1 MPSAGFKTM
10 RGMAIAIRSGEQ
22 TRQVQMVCLDELVD
36 DDDLLRRVER
46 LVAWGAVR
54 ESAAPFYSDF
64 GRPGVDPVVLV
75 KVFLVAAIRGI
86 GSMRE
91 TLRVAHVDLSI
102 RRFLGYGLTE
112 SLPHHATFSY
122 AQCVRFAHSSVFE
135 QLFTQVLASCR
146 DAGLLDG
153 SRLIVDATHVE
164 ADAALK
170 SLRAELQVIDGDG
183 DGGAGSG
190 TGEESAERPALAL
203 AAPRSGP
210 TPKRKA
216 SNATAV
222 SRTDPDAKLRF
233 KPGHRPHLVYRA
245 QVATDPKAR
254 VIVAVHAEP
263 ATGHEADSLPVIID
277 RSKWLRHKVAEIVA
291 DAGYASD
298 AVYCD
303 LTQRRIMAFIP
314 PQPNM
319 LKRAGAQAARKR
331 CRSPRGRDAAIDRI
345 THGEGAIAEL
355 KRHGADRARC
365 RGTAKLQIQLLLAAT
380 AINLKRLSG
389 QFPAA
394 ATAAARTD
402 HTIRVH
408 LAILNACLRALAAD
422 QAATSTTG
430 SLGELVD
437 NAAAPGGVRSCSA
450 SSARRP
456 VCPPAPRRSPPRCAH
471 G

>member
-1 MPSAGFKTM
+1 
-10 RGMAIAIRSGEQ
+10 MAIAVRTGEQ
-22 TRQVQMVCLDELVD
+22 TRQVQMVCLDELVGD
-36 DDDLLRRVER
+36 DDVLRRVER
-46 LVAWGAVR
+46 LVAWDAVR
-54 ESAAPFYSDF
+54 ASALPFYSDF

-75 KVFLVAAIRGI
+75 KVFLVAAIRGL

-91 TLRVAHVDLSI
+91 TLRVVQVDLSI

-112 SLPHHATFSY
+112 ALPHHATFSY

-170 SLRAELQVIDGDG
+170 SLRAELQVIDDDG
-183 DGGAGSG
+183 EPAATSDEPTAQ
-190 TGEESAERPALAL
+190 RPVLAL
-203 AAPRSGP
+203 AAPRSGS

-216 SNATAV
+216 SNATAI
-222 SRTDPDAKLRF
+222 SRTDPDAKLRY

-254 VIVAVHAEP
+254 VIVAVNAEP
-263 ATGHEADSLPVIID
+263 ATGHEADSLAVIID
-277 RSKWLRHKVAEIVA
+277 RAKWLRHRVTEIVA

-298 AVYCD
+298 AVYTD
-303 LTQRRIMAFIP
+303 LAQRRIEAFIP

-319 LKRAGAQAARKR
+319 LKRAGGQAARTR
-331 CRSPRGRDAAIDRI
+331 CKTPRGIDAAVDRI

-355 KRHGADRARC
+355 KRHRAGRARC

-380 AINLKRLSG
+380 AINLKRLTRRP
-389 QFPAA
+389 PAA
-394 ATAAARTD
+394 ENACADDNAAART
-402 HTIRVH
+402 H

-422 QAATSTTG
+422 HAATSTTG
-430 SLGELVD
+430 S
-437 NAAAPGGVRSCSA
+437 
-450 SSARRP
+450 
-456 VCPPAPRRSPPRCAH
+456 
-471 G
+471 

>member
-1 MPSAGFKTM
+1 
-10 RGMAIAIRSGEQ
+10 MAIAVRTGEQ
-22 TRQVQMVCLDELVD
+22 TRQVQMVCVDELVAD
-36 DDDLLRRVER
+36 DDVLRRVER

-54 ESAAPFYSDF
+54 ESAAPFYSDV

-91 TLRVAHVDLSI
+91 TLRIAEVDLSI

-112 SLPHHATFSY
+112 ALPHHATFSY
-122 AQCVRFAHSSVFE
+122 AQCVRFAKSSVFE

-146 DAGLLDG
+146 EAGLLDG

-183 DGGAGSG
+183 LGDEPAQP
-190 TGEESAERPALAL
+190 PALAL
-203 AAPRSGP
+203 SEPRSGP

-222 SRTDPDAKLRF
+222 SRTDPEAKLRY

-254 VIVAVHAEP
+254 VIVAVHGEP
-263 ATGHEADSLPVIID
+263 ATGHEADSLPIIID
-277 RSKWLRHKVAEIVA
+277 RSKWLRHNVEQIVA

-298 AVYCD
+298 AVYTD
-303 LTQRRIMAFIP
+303 LVKRRIEAFIP

-319 LKRAGAQAARKR
+319 LKRAGGQAARNR

-355 KRHGADRARC
+355 KRHGATRARC

-380 AINLKRLSG
+380 AINLKRLTTRDSVATNG
-389 QFPAA
+389 CTGDKQAA
-394 ATAAARTD
+394 SA
-402 HTIRVH
+402 H
-408 LAILNACLRALAAD
+408 LAILTTCLRALTAD
-422 QAATSTTG
+422 TATTSTT
-430 SLGELVD
+430 
-437 NAAAPGGVRSCSA
+437 A
-450 SSARRP
+450 S
-456 VCPPAPRRSPPRCAH
+456 
-471 G
+471 

>member
-1 MPSAGFKTM
+1 
-10 RGMAIAIRSGEQ
+10 MAIAVRMGEQ
-22 TRQVQMVCLDELVD
+22 TRQVQMVCLDELVAD
-36 DDDLLRRVER
+36 DDVLRRVER

-54 ESAAPFYSDF
+54 ESAVPFYSDF

-75 KVFLVAAIRGI
+75 KLFLVAAIRGI

-91 TLRVAHVDLSI
+91 TLRVAQVDLSI

-112 SLPHHATFSY
+112 ALPHHATFSY
-122 AQCVRFAHSSVFE
+122 AQCVRFANSSVFE

-170 SLRAELQVIDGDG
+170 SLRAELHAIDGDG
-183 DGGAGSG
+183 PAARD
-190 TGEESAERPALAL
+190 EPPVERPALAL

-216 SNATAV
+216 SNATAI
-222 SRTDPDAKLRF
+222 SRTDPEAKLRY

-254 VIVAVHAEP
+254 VIVAVNAEP
-263 ATGHEADSLPVIID
+263 ATGHEADSLAIIID

-298 AVYCD
+298 AVYTD
-303 LTQRRIMAFIP
+303 LAQRRIEAFIP

-319 LKRAGAQAARKR
+319 LKRAGAQAARTR
-331 CRSPRGRDAAIDRI
+331 CRSPRGCDAAIDRI

-380 AINLKRLSG
+380 AINLKRLTSRP
-389 QFPAA
+389 PAA
-394 ATAAARTD
+394 DNGCAND
-402 HTIRVH
+402 HTAIRAH
-408 LAILNACLRALAAD
+408 LTILNACLRALAAH
-422 QAATSTTG
+422 AGPTSTT
-430 SLGELVD
+430 
-437 NAAAPGGVRSCSA
+437 RS
-450 SSARRP
+450 
-456 VCPPAPRRSPPRCAH
+456 
-471 G
+471 

>member
-1 MPSAGFKTM
+1 
-10 RGMAIAIRSGEQ
+10 
-22 TRQVQMVCLDELVD
+22 MVCLDELVAD
-36 DDDLLRRVER
+36 DDVLRRVER

-75 KVFLVAAIRGI
+75 KVFLVAAVRGL

-91 TLRVAHVDLSI
+91 TLRVAQVDLSI

-112 SLPHHATFSY
+112 ALPHHATFSY

-183 DGGAGSG
+183 DGSG
-190 TGEESAERPALAL
+190 DEQGERPALKL
-203 AAPRSGP
+203 AERRSGP

-216 SNATAV
+216 SNATAL
-222 SRTDPDAKLRF
+222 SRTDPDAKLRY

-263 ATGHEADSLPVIID
+263 ATGHEADSLAIIID

-291 DAGYASD
+291 DAGYAAD
-298 AVYCD
+298 AVYTD
-303 LTQRRIMAFIP
+303 LAARRIMAFIP

-355 KRHGADRARC
+355 KRHGATRARC

-380 AINLKRLSG
+380 AINLKRLATHA
-389 QFPAA
+389 PAA
-394 ATAAARTD
+394 ENTGASDTTAVRA
-402 HTIRVH
+402 H

-422 QAATSTTG
+422 AATTSTTG
-430 SLGELVD
+430 S
-437 NAAAPGGVRSCSA
+437 
-450 SSARRP
+450 
-456 VCPPAPRRSPPRCAH
+456 
-471 G
+471 

>member
-1 MPSAGFKTM
+1 MV
-10 RGMAIAIRSGEQ
+10 MAIAIRAGEE
-22 TRQVQMVCLDELVD
+22 TRQVQMVCLDELVAD
-36 DDDLLRRVER
+36 DDVLRGVER
-46 LVAWGAVR
+46 VVAWGAVR

-75 KVFLVAAIRGI
+75 KVFLVAAIRGV

-91 TLRVAHVDLSI
+91 TLRIAQVDLSI

-112 SLPHHATFSY
+112 ALPHHATFSY

-170 SLRAELQVIDGDG
+170 SLRGELQAIDGDEEG
-183 DGGAGSG
+183 SSGPGAA
-190 TGEESAERPALAL
+190 EEPAERPALKL
-203 AAPRSGP
+203 AERRSGP

-222 SRTDPDAKLRF
+222 SRTDPDAKLRY

-245 QVATDPKAR
+245 QVATDPRSR

-263 ATGHEADSLPVIID
+263 ATGHEADSLPIIID
-277 RSKWLRHKVAEIVA
+277 RSKWLRHRVEEIVA

-298 AVYCD
+298 AVYTD
-303 LTQRRIMAFIP
+303 LAQRRIEAFIP

-319 LKRAGAQAARKR
+319 RRRAGAQAARKR

-345 THGEGAIAEL
+345 THGEGAISEL

-380 AINLKRLSG
+380 AINLKRLTTHL
-389 QFPAA
+389 PAA
-394 ATAAARTD
+394 ENADASDSTAARAQ
-402 HTIRVH
+402 
-408 LAILNACLRALAAD
+408 LAILSACLRALAAD
-422 QAATSTTG
+422 AATTSTTG
-430 SLGELVD
+430 S
-437 NAAAPGGVRSCSA
+437 
-450 SSARRP
+450 
-456 VCPPAPRRSPPRCAH
+456 
-471 G
+471 

>member
-1 MPSAGFKTM
+1 
-10 RGMAIAIRSGEQ
+10 MAIAVRTGEQ
-22 TRQVQMVCLDELVD
+22 TRQVQMVCLDELVAGD
-36 DDDLLRRVER
+36 DVLRRVER

-91 TLRVAHVDLSI
+91 ALRVAQVDLSI

-112 SLPHHATFSY
+112 ALPHHATFSY
-122 AQCVRFAHSSVFE
+122 AQCVRFAQSSVFE

-183 DGGAGSG
+183 DD
-190 TGEESAERPALAL
+190 GEPVKRPALAL

-222 SRTDPDAKLRF
+222 SRTDPDAKLRY

-263 ATGHEADSLPVIID
+263 ATGHEADSLAVIID

-298 AVYCD
+298 AVYTD
-303 LTQRRIMAFIP
+303 LAARRIEAFIP

-319 LKRAGAQAARKR
+319 LKRTGAQAARKR

-365 RGTAKLQIQLLLAAT
+365 RGTVKLQIQLLLAAT
-380 AINLKRLSG
+380 AINLKRLTSRP
-389 QFPAA
+389 PAA
-394 ATAAARTD
+394 ETNRANDNTTARAHLA
-402 HTIRVH
+402 I

-422 QAATSTTG
+422 AATTSTTG
-430 SLGELVD
+430 S
-437 NAAAPGGVRSCSA
+437 
-450 SSARRP
+450 
-456 VCPPAPRRSPPRCAH
+456 
-471 G
+471 

>member
-1 MPSAGFKTM
+1 V
-10 RGMAIAIRSGEQ
+10 MAIAVRTGEQ
-22 TRQVQMVCLDELVD
+22 TRQVQMVCLDELVAD
-36 DDDLLRRVER
+36 DDVLRRVER

-54 ESAAPFYSDF
+54 ESAAVFYSEF

-86 GSMRE
+86 ASMRE
-91 TLRVAHVDLSI
+91 TLRIAQVDLSV

-112 SLPHHATFSY
+112 ALPHHATFSY

-146 DAGLLDG
+146 EAGLLDG

-183 DGGAGSG
+183 DGDGDGEGSGAGDG
-190 TGEESAERPALAL
+190 SAERPALAL

-222 SRTDPDAKLRF
+222 SRTDPEAKLRY

-254 VIVAVHAEP
+254 VIVAILAEP
-263 ATGHEADSLPVIID
+263 ATGHEADSLSIIID

-298 AVYCD
+298 AVYID
-303 LTQRRIMAFIP
+303 LAKRRIEAFIP

-319 LKRAGAQAARKR
+319 LQRAGGQAARTR
-331 CRSPRGRDAAIDRI
+331 CRSLRGRDAAIERI

-355 KRHGADRARC
+355 KRHGTDRARC

-380 AINLKRLSG
+380 AINLKRLTTHL
-389 QFPAA
+389 PAA
-394 ATAAARTD
+394 ENADASDNTAARA
-402 HTIRVH
+402 H

-422 QAATSTTG
+422 EGTTSTTG
-430 SLGELVD
+430 S
-437 NAAAPGGVRSCSA
+437 
-450 SSARRP
+450 
-456 VCPPAPRRSPPRCAH
+456 
-471 G
+471 

>member
-1 MPSAGFKTM
+1 
-10 RGMAIAIRSGEQ
+10 MAIAVRSGEQ
-22 TRQVQMVCLDELVD
+22 TRQFQMVCLDELVSD
-36 DDDLLRRVER
+36 DDVLRRVER
-46 LVAWGAVR
+46 LVAWDAVR
-54 ESAAPFYSDF
+54 ASALPFYSDF

-75 KVFLVAAIRGI
+75 KVFLVAAIRGM

-91 TLRVAHVDLSI
+91 TLRVAQVDLSI

-112 SLPHHATFSY
+112 ALPHHATFSY
-122 AQCVRFAHSSVFE
+122 AQCVRFANSSVFE

-183 DGGAGSG
+183 LDGVD
-190 TGEESAERPALAL
+190 EPQPERPVLAL

-216 SNATAV
+216 SNATAI
-222 SRTDPDAKLRF
+222 SRTDPQAKLRY

-254 VIVAVHAEP
+254 VIVAVNAEP
-263 ATGHEADSLPVIID
+263 ATGHEADSLAVIID
-277 RSKWLRHKVAEIVA
+277 RAKWLRHRVAEIVA

-298 AVYCD
+298 AVYTD
-303 LTQRRIMAFIP
+303 LAQRRIEAFIP

-319 LKRAGAQAARKR
+319 LNRVGGQAARTR
-331 CRSPRGRDAAIDRI
+331 CRTPRGIGAAVDRI

-355 KRHGADRARC
+355 KRHGAGRARC

-380 AINLKRLSG
+380 AINLKRLTTRL
-389 QFPAA
+389 PAA
-394 ATAAARTD
+394 ENGCADDNAAARA
-402 HTIRVH
+402 H

-430 SLGELVD
+430 S
-437 NAAAPGGVRSCSA
+437 
-450 SSARRP
+450 
-456 VCPPAPRRSPPRCAH
+456 
-471 G
+471 

>member
-1 MPSAGFKTM
+1 
-10 RGMAIAIRSGEQ
+10 MAIAVRTGEQ
-22 TRQVQMVCLDELVD
+22 TRQVQMVCLDELVAD
-36 DDDLLRRVER
+36 DDVLRRVER

-91 TLRVAHVDLSI
+91 TLRIAQVDLSI

-112 SLPHHATFSY
+112 ALPHHATFSY
-122 AQCVRFAHSSVFE
+122 AQCVRFAQSSVFE

-146 DAGLLDG
+146 DAGRLDG

-170 SLRAELQVIDGDG
+170 SLRAELQVIDDDDGDG
-183 DGGAGSG
+183 DD
-190 TGEESAERPALAL
+190 GEPVQRPALAL

-216 SNATAV
+216 SNATVV
-222 SRTDPDAKLRF
+222 SRTDSEAKLRH

-263 ATGHEADSLPVIID
+263 ATGHEADSLSIIID

-298 AVYCD
+298 AVYTD
-303 LTQRRIMAFIP
+303 LAKRRIDAFIP

-319 LKRAGAQAARKR
+319 LQRAGGQAARKR
-331 CRSPRGRDAAIDRI
+331 CRSSRGRDAAIDRI

-355 KRHGADRARC
+355 KRHGTDRARC

-380 AINLKRLSG
+380 AINLKRLTTHP
-389 QFPAA
+389 PAA
-394 ATAAARTD
+394 ANADASTTAAARA
-402 HTIRVH
+402 H
-408 LAILNACLRALAAD
+408 LAILTACLHALAAD
-422 QAATSTTG
+422 KAATSTTG
-430 SLGELVD
+430 S
-437 NAAAPGGVRSCSA
+437 
-450 SSARRP
+450 
-456 VCPPAPRRSPPRCAH
+456 
-471 G
+471 

>member
-1 MPSAGFKTM
+1 
-10 RGMAIAIRSGEQ
+10 
-22 TRQVQMVCLDELVD
+22 MVCLDELVAGD
-36 DDDLLRRVER
+36 DVLRRVER

-91 TLRVAHVDLSI
+91 ALRVAQVDLSI

-112 SLPHHATFSY
+112 ALPHHATFSY
-122 AQCVRFAHSSVFE
+122 AQCVRFAQSSVFE

-183 DGGAGSG
+183 DD
-190 TGEESAERPALAL
+190 GEPVKRPALAL

-222 SRTDPDAKLRF
+222 SRTDPDAKLRY

-263 ATGHEADSLPVIID
+263 ATGHEADSLAVIID

-298 AVYCD
+298 AVYTD
-303 LTQRRIMAFIP
+303 LAARRIEAFIP

-319 LKRAGAQAARKR
+319 LKRTGAQAARKR

-365 RGTAKLQIQLLLAAT
+365 RGTVKLQIQLLLAAT
-380 AINLKRLSG
+380 AINLKRLTSRP
-389 QFPAA
+389 PAA
-394 ATAAARTD
+394 ETNRANDNTTARAHLA
-402 HTIRVH
+402 I

-422 QAATSTTG
+422 AATTSTTG
-430 SLGELVD
+430 S
-437 NAAAPGGVRSCSA
+437 
-450 SSARRP
+450 
-456 VCPPAPRRSPPRCAH
+456 
-471 G
+471 

>member
-1 MPSAGFKTM
+1 
-10 RGMAIAIRSGEQ
+10 
-22 TRQVQMVCLDELVD
+22 MVCLDELVSD
-36 DDDLLRRVER
+36 DDVLRRVER

-91 TLRVAHVDLSI
+91 TLRVAQVDLSI

-112 SLPHHATFSY
+112 ALPHHATFSY
-122 AQCVRFAHSSVFE
+122 AQCVRFAQSSVFE

-153 SRLIVDATHVE
+153 LRLIVDATHVE

-170 SLRAELQVIDGDG
+170 SLRAELQAIDGDG
-183 DGGAGSG
+183 DGDDD
-190 TGEESAERPALAL
+190 EPAERPALKL
-203 AAPRSGP
+203 AAPRLGP

-222 SRTDPDAKLRF
+222 SRTDPDAKLRY

-263 ATGHEADSLPVIID
+263 ATGHEADSLAIIID
-277 RSKWLRHKVAEIVA
+277 RSKWLRHRVREIVA

-298 AVYCD
+298 AVYTN
-303 LTQRRIMAFIP
+303 LVQRRIEAFIP

-319 LKRAGAQAARKR
+319 LRRAGGQAARKR
-331 CRSPRGRDAAIDRI
+331 CRSARGRDAAIDRI

-355 KRHGADRARC
+355 KRHGVGRARC

-380 AINLKRLSG
+380 AINLKRLTTRL
-389 QFPAA
+389 PAA
-394 ATAAARTD
+394 ENTDASDNTAARAQ
-402 HTIRVH
+402 
-408 LAILNACLRALAAD
+408 LAILNACLHALAANNP
-422 QAATSTTG
+422 ATSTTG
-430 SLGELVD
+430 S
-437 NAAAPGGVRSCSA
+437 
-450 SSARRP
+450 
-456 VCPPAPRRSPPRCAH
+456 
-471 G
+471 

>member
-1 MPSAGFKTM
+1 
-10 RGMAIAIRSGEQ
+10 MAIAIRTGEQ
-22 TRQVQMVCLDELVD
+22 TRQVQMVCLDELVSD
-36 DDDLLRRVER
+36 DDVLRRVER

-54 ESAAPFYSDF
+54 ESAAPFYSEF

-91 TLRVAHVDLSI
+91 TLRVAQVDLSI

-112 SLPHHATFSY
+112 GLPHHATFSY

-170 SLRAELQVIDGDG
+170 SLRAELQVRDGDG
-183 DGGAGSG
+183 DGEGD
-190 TGEESAERPALAL
+190 GEPAERPALAL

-216 SNATAV
+216 TNATAL
-222 SRTDPDAKLRF
+222 SRTDPEAKLRY

-245 QVATDPKAR
+245 QVATDPKHR
-254 VIVAVHAEP
+254 VIVAVHAEA
-263 ATGHEADSLPVIID
+263 ATGHEADSLPIIID
-277 RSKWLRHKVAEIVA
+277 RAKWLRHKVAEIVA
-291 DAGYASD
+291 DAGYAAD
-298 AVYCD
+298 AVYND
-303 LTQRRIMAFIP
+303 LATRRIMAFIP

-319 LKRAGAQAARKR
+319 LKRAGGQAARER

-355 KRHGADRARC
+355 KRHGATRARC

-380 AINLKRLSG
+380 AINLKRLTTRL
-389 QFPAA
+389 PAA
-394 ATAAARTD
+394 ENACASDNIAA
-402 HTIRVH
+402 RVH
-408 LAILNACLRALAAD
+408 LAILNACLRALAANE
-422 QAATSTTG
+422 AATSTT
-430 SLGELVD
+430 
-437 NAAAPGGVRSCSA
+437 RS
-450 SSARRP
+450 
-456 VCPPAPRRSPPRCAH
+456 
-471 G
+471 

>member
-1 MPSAGFKTM
+1 
-10 RGMAIAIRSGEQ
+10 MAIAVRTGEQ
-22 TRQVQMVCLDELVD
+22 TRQVQMVCLDELVAHD
-36 DDDLLRRVER
+36 DVLRRVER

-54 ESAAPFYSDF
+54 ESAAPCYSDV

-75 KVFLVAAIRGI
+75 KVFLVAAIRGV

-91 TLRVAHVDLSI
+91 MLRVAQVDLSI

-112 SLPHHATFSY
+112 ALPHHATFSY

-170 SLRAELQVIDGDG
+170 SLRAELQVIDGDS
-183 DGGAGSG
+183 DGGGG
-190 TGEESAERPALAL
+190 ESAERPALEL

-222 SRTDPDAKLRF
+222 SRSDPEAKLRY
-233 KPGHRPHLVYRA
+233 KPGHRPHLVHRA
-245 QVATDPKAR
+245 HVATDPKNR

-277 RSKWLRHKVAEIVA
+277 RAKWLRHKVAEVVA

-298 AVYCD
+298 AVYTD
-303 LTQRRIMAFIP
+303 LARRRIEAFIP

-319 LKRAGAQAARKR
+319 LKRAGGQAARAR
-331 CRSPRGRDAAIDRI
+331 CKTPAGVGAAVDRI

-355 KRHGADRARC
+355 KRHGAGRARC
-365 RGTAKLQIQLLLAAT
+365 RGTAKLQTQLLLAAT
-380 AINLKRLSG
+380 AINLKRLTSRP
-389 QFPAA
+389 PAA
-394 ATAAARTD
+394 DNDCAND
-402 HTIRVH
+402 HSAVRAH
-408 LAILNACLRALAAD
+408 LAILNACLRALATD
-422 QAATSTTG
+422 TTSTSTTG
-430 SLGELVD
+430 S
-437 NAAAPGGVRSCSA
+437 
-450 SSARRP
+450 
-456 VCPPAPRRSPPRCAH
+456 
-471 G
+471 

>member
-1 MPSAGFKTM
+1 
-10 RGMAIAIRSGEQ
+10 MAIAVRTGEQ
-22 TRQVQMVCLDELVD
+22 TRQVQMVCLDELVGD
-36 DDDLLRRVER
+36 DDVLRRVER
-46 LVAWGAVR
+46 LVSWGAVR
-54 ESAAPFYSDF
+54 ESAAAFYSDF

-91 TLRVAHVDLSI
+91 TLRIAQVDLSI

-112 SLPHHATFSY
+112 ALPHHATFSY
-122 AQCVRFAHSSVFE
+122 AQCVRFASSSVFE

-146 DAGLLDG
+146 DAGLLEG

-170 SLRAELQVIDGDG
+170 SLRAELDVIDGDERG
-183 DGGAGSG
+183 DGG
-190 TGEESAERPALAL
+190 EPMPERPALAL

-216 SNATAV
+216 SNATAT
-222 SRTDPDAKLRF
+222 SRTDADAKLRY

-254 VIVAVHAEP
+254 VIVAVNAEP

-277 RSKWLRHKVAEIVA
+277 RAKWLRHQVAEIVA

-298 AVYCD
+298 AVYTD
-303 LTQRRIMAFIP
+303 LANRQIEAFIP

-319 LKRAGAQAARKR
+319 LKRRGGQAARHR
-331 CRSPRGRDAAIDRI
+331 CKTARGVAAAIDRI

-355 KRHGADRARC
+355 KRHGAGRARC
-365 RGTAKLQIQLLLAAT
+365 RGIAKLQIQLLLAAT
-380 AINLKRLSG
+380 VINLKRLTT
-389 QFPAA
+389 QPPAA
-394 ATAAARTD
+394 ENAYPNDNPAART
-402 HTIRVH
+402 H
-408 LAILNACLRALAAD
+408 LTILNACLRALAAD
-422 QAATSTTG
+422 EATTSTTG
-430 SLGELVD
+430 S
-437 NAAAPGGVRSCSA
+437 
-450 SSARRP
+450 
-456 VCPPAPRRSPPRCAH
+456 
-471 G
+471 

>member
-1 MPSAGFKTM
+1 
-10 RGMAIAIRSGEQ
+10 MAIAIRAGEQ
-22 TRQVQMVCLDELVD
+22 TRQVQMVCLDDLVGD
-36 DDDLLRRVER
+36 DDVLRRVER

-54 ESAAPFYSDF
+54 DSAAPFYSDF

-91 TLRVAHVDLSI
+91 TLRVAQVDLSI

-112 SLPHHATFSY
+112 ALPHHATFSY
-122 AQCVRFAHSSVFE
+122 AQCVRFAQSSVFE

-183 DGGAGSG
+183 DAD
-190 TGEESAERPALAL
+190 RPASEGPALKLAE
-203 AAPRSGP
+203 PRSGP

-222 SRTDPDAKLRF
+222 SRTDPEAKLRY
-233 KPGHRPHLVYRA
+233 KPGHRPHLVHRA

-277 RSKWLRHKVAEIVA
+277 RSKWLRHRVKEIVA

-298 AVYCD
+298 AVYTA
-303 LTQRRIMAFIP
+303 LAARQITAFIP

-319 LKRAGAQAARKR
+319 LKRANGQAARRR
-331 CRSPRGRDAAIDRI
+331 CKSAVGVGAAVDRI

-355 KRHGADRARC
+355 KRHGAGRARC
-365 RGTAKLQIQLLLAAT
+365 RGTVKLQIQLLLAAT
-380 AINLKRLSG
+380 AINLKRLTTRL
-389 QFPAA
+389 PASENGA
-394 ATAAARTD
+394 VGDGHAARAQ
-402 HTIRVH
+402 
-408 LAILNACLRALAAD
+408 LAILNACLLALTAAETT
-422 QAATSTTG
+422 TSTTG
-430 SLGELVD
+430 S
-437 NAAAPGGVRSCSA
+437 
-450 SSARRP
+450 
-456 VCPPAPRRSPPRCAH
+456 
-471 G
+471 

>member
-1 MPSAGFKTM
+1 
-10 RGMAIAIRSGEQ
+10 MAIAVRTGEQ
-22 TRQVQMVCLDELVD
+22 TRQVQMVCLDELVGD
-36 DDDLLRRVER
+36 DDVLRRVER
-46 LVAWGAVR
+46 LVSWGAVR
-54 ESAAPFYSDF
+54 QSAAPFYSDF

-91 TLRVAHVDLSI
+91 ALRVAEVDLSI

-112 SLPHHATFSY
+112 ALPHHATFSY

-170 SLRAELQVIDGDG
+170 SLRAELQLVDVGGGGDSG
-183 DGGAGSG
+183 DD
-190 TGEESAERPALAL
+190 EPSAERPALAL

-210 TPKRKA
+210 TPKRRA
-216 SNATAV
+216 SNATAI
-222 SRTDPDAKLRF
+222 SRTDPEAKLRY
-233 KPGHRPHLVYRA
+233 KPGQRPHLVYRA

-254 VIVAVHAEP
+254 VIVAVNAEP
-263 ATGHEADSLPVIID
+263 ATGHEADSLAIIID
-277 RSKWLRHKVAEIVA
+277 RSKWLRHRVEEIVA

-298 AVYCD
+298 AVYTD
-303 LTQRRIMAFIP
+303 LANRRIEAFIP

-319 LKRAGAQAARKR
+319 LKRAGGQAARKR
-331 CRSPRGRDAAIDRI
+331 CKTPRGVGASIDRI

-355 KRHGADRARC
+355 KRHGAGRARC

-380 AINLKRLSG
+380 AINLKRLTTRL
-389 QFPAA
+389 PAA
-394 ATAAARTD
+394 ENGCADDNTAART
-402 HTIRVH
+402 H
-408 LAILNACLRALAAD
+408 LAILNACLHALAA
-422 QAATSTTG
+422 QHAATSTTG
-430 SLGELVD
+430 S
-437 NAAAPGGVRSCSA
+437 
-450 SSARRP
+450 
-456 VCPPAPRRSPPRCAH
+456 
-471 G
+471 